1 MVLSLIAPFLKEWEI
16 QMRKKFWIVLLRIP
30 DSLGQEVFR
39 QAQIVKTLF
48 DLQRE
53 FILCSTGASF
63 GDSPG
68 ADFPSRHLVSP
79 IGSGPAQASKMR
91 EVKTFATRHV
101 YR

>member
-1 MVLSLIAPFLKEWEI
+1 MGITWLLSIVPRF
-16 QMRKKFWIVLLRIP
+16 KKSVIIYYLPLRFP

-53 FILCSTGASF
+53 FILCSTGTSF
-63 GDSPG
+63 SDSSG
-68 ADFPSRHLVSP
+68 AAENPSRHLVSP

>member
-1 MVLSLIAPFLKEWEI
+1 M
-16 QMRKKFWIVLLRIP
+16 
-30 DSLGQEVFR
+30 FR

-63 GDSPG
+63 SDYSPAAG
-68 ADFPSRHLVSP
+68 ADFPSSRHLVSP

-91 EVKTFATRHV
+91 EVKTFSTRHV

>member
-1 MVLSLIAPFLKEWEI
+1 MGITWLLSIVPRF
-16 QMRKKFWIVLLRIP
+16 KKSVIIYYLPLRFP

-63 GDSPG
+63 SDSPG

-91 EVKTFATRHV
+91 EVKKFATRHV